1 MKKFI
6 LNSILFLSVFLVCN
20 TMVYFFAKDVYHEE
34 YNKLPDKSFQSF
46 IYADS
51 YAMPLE
57 DYGEE
62 YGVYNFSTPSDSY
75 FDIERKITYL
85 IRNNYQIN
93 SVYLAVDNHTL
104 SLNRK
109 QMNNMD
115 RSVYYS
121 TKEDFDNSFD
131 YIKDRYIRYYGA
143 IFRPSI
149 RSLLRSYLFQKT
161 KAFIKGESEVK
172 SDSFEWSHLTDAQR
186 KAEAEAIIEI
196 QFPSED
202 RSEKLEKILEE
213 IIALSKEHGFQL
225 IGVKFP
231 VSESYLKAMGN
242 ANYGADEVFATHGI
256 PVLNFKRKYLDRD
269 DFFDDPNHL
278 NDIGGE
284 TFTKVLL
291 AK

>member
-6 LNSILFLSVFLVCN
+6 LNSLLFLSIFLVLN
-20 TMVYFFAKDVYHEE
+20 IVVYLFAQDVYHEG
-34 YNKLPDKSFQSF
+34 YNKLPDKTFRSF
-46 IYADS
+46 IFADS
-51 YAMPLE
+51 YAMPLKN
-57 DYGEE
+57 YGED

-75 FDIERKITYL
+75 FDIKRKITYL
-85 IRNNYQIN
+85 IRNDYQID

-104 SLNRK
+104 SLNRT

-121 TKEDFDNSFD
+121 TRKDFDNSFD

-149 RSLLRSYLFQKT
+149 RSLLRSYLFQKLRST
-161 KAFIKGESEVK
+161 IKGESQIK
-172 SDSFEWSHLTDAQR
+172 SDKSDWSYLTESQR
-186 KAEAEAIIEI
+186 KAEAEALVEL
-196 QFPSED
+196 QFPSQNS
-202 RSEKLEKILEE
+202 SEELEKVLEE
-213 IIALSKEHGFQL
+213 IIALSKAHNFEL
-225 IGVKFP
+225 VGVKFP
-231 VSESYLKAMGN
+231 ITASYLKAMNN
-242 ANYGADEVFATHGI
+242 ANYGADELLAAHGI
-256 PVLNFKRKYLDRD
+256 SVLNFKRKYLNKHEY
-269 DFFDDPNHL
+269 FADPNHL